1 VAGILAC
8 HLVFWDETGLSPIH
22 YETKAPQKGAF
33 FFLYPWRLERAC
45 HLVLWDETGL
55 SPVHYETI
63 APQKG
68 AFFFF

>member
-33 FFLYPWRLERAC
+33 FILYPRWLEY
-45 HLVLWDETGL
+45 W
-55 SPVHYETI
+55 PVISSFGTRRV
-63 APQKG
+63 
-68 AFFFF
+68 